1 MHQYYKTNSALGH
14 NQYAY
19 LLKLSDDKY
28 LTCNS
33 PDGSFYEIGAII
45 TDLEYMYFEKVQKEE
60 FLRNSHLHRD
70 LIEYLTGG
78 KNA

>member
-1 MHQYYKTNSALGH
+1 MHQYYKSNSGLGY

-19 LLKLSDDKY
+19 LLKLNEDKY

-33 PDGSFYEIGAII
+33 PHGSFYEIGAII
-45 TDLEYMYFEKVQKEE
+45 TDLEYMNFEKVQKEE
-60 FLRNSHLHRD
+60 FLRNSHIHSD

-78 KNA
+78 NND